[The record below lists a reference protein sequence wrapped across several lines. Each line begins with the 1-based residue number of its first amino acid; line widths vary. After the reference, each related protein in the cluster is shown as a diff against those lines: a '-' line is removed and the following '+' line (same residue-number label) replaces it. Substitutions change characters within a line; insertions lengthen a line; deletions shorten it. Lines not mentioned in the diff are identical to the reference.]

1 MRAGVGQ
8 SGVPAT
14 PLYKLIS
21 EHIRAL
27 IRAGELKPGDQLPT
41 QNELAAQF
49 ECSIQPVKWALR
61 ELEIEGLIA
70 TQQGLGS
77 FVAQHPESSE

>member
-1 MRAGVGQ
+1 MISMQAGVGQ

-61 ELEIEGLIA
+61 ELEIAGVIQ

-77 FVAQHPESSE
+77 FVTQPPE